1 MSQNHNQK
9 IKMHKDVMLLPVDQV
24 KRNNW
29 NPNFLSTAMQRA
41 IRDDISRNGFIGPI
55 VVQKHNRELDQ
66 DYVIINGE
74 HRYDAFLD
82 LNIGNKIPA
91 TVLDIDD
98 TTAKVLTLRL
108 NREHGELMPDKVNSL
123 LNRVKDALPEDN
135 QDELFE
141 ITGMSEGDIRLISSL
156 DIADAEDVKMVRS
169 FDTNLETPT
178 DPSVNL
184 YLQWSDIEKAA
195 EKCVEQLQ
203 SFLPPKKIAI
213 VGIANG
219 GIIPAK
225 LISELIEEK
234 LIAIMPKGPSH
245 TTVNELEVS
254 NLGFASLASIIS
266 SVDRIIIVDDIYDKG
281 KTHKQAIENIK
292 KITGEDQII
301 EYVCLVSKPDP
312 TKKKIIAGIVTHSKQ
327 WVVFPWEKLRESG

>member
-1 MSQNHNQK
+1 MSQNQN
-9 IKMHKDVMLLPVDQV
+9 IKVHKDVELLPINQV

-41 IRDDISRNGFIGPI
+41 IRDDITRNGFIGPI

-108 NREHGELMPDKVNSL
+108 NREHGELMPDKVNAL
-123 LNRVKDALPEDN
+123 LNRVKDALPDDN

-141 ITGMSEGDIRLISSL
+141 ITGMSEGDIKLISSL
-156 DIADAEDVKMVRS
+156 DIADVPEEGKVRAY
-169 FDTNLETPT
+169 DTSLEIPT
-178 DPSVNL
+178 DPAVNL
-184 YLQWSDIEKAA
+184 YLQWSDIENAA
-195 EKCVEQLQ
+195 RKVSNQLLDQATTPDEQ
-203 SFLPPKKIAI
+203 IAI
-213 VGIANG
+213 VAIANG

-225 LISELIEEK
+225 LISELIDE
-234 LIAIMPKGPSH
+234 
-245 TTVNELEVS
+245 TTNS
-254 NLGFASLASIIS
+254 NHA
-266 SVDRIIIVDDIYDKG
+266 
-281 KTHKQAIENIK
+281 
-292 KITGEDQII
+292 
-301 EYVCLVSKPDP
+301 
-312 TKKKIIAGIVTHSKQ
+312 
-327 WVVFPWEKLRESG
+327 

>member
-9 IKMHKDVMLLPVDQV
+9 IKMHKDVTLLPVDQI

-41 IRDDISRNGFIGPI
+41 IRDDIQRNGFIGPI

-156 DIADAEDVKMVRS
+156 DIADAEDVKMVRP

-184 YLQWSDIEKAA
+184 YLQWSDIENAA
-195 EKCVEQLQ
+195 RKIADQLQ
-203 SFLPPKKIAI
+203 PFLFDEKIVI
-213 VGIANG
+213 VGIDSG

-225 LISELIEEK
+225 LIFEIIDADTL
-234 LIAIMPKGPSH
+234 AIMPKGPTS
-245 TTVNELEVS
+245 TGGST
-254 NLGFASLASIIS
+254 NLGFHDLAAMLTSA
-266 SVDRIIIVDDIYDKG
+266 DTIIIVDDIYDKG
-281 KTHKQAIENIK
+281 KTYKIAMENIK
-292 KITGEDQII
+292 KMTGEAEQKIK
-301 EYVCLVSKPDP
+301 YCVLVSKPDT
-312 TKKKIIAGIVTHSKQ
+312 TKKKIISGITTNSKQ

>member
-1 MSQNHNQK
+1 MSQNQK
-9 IKMHKDVMLLPVDQV
+9 IKLHKDVTLLPVDQI

-41 IRDDISRNGFIGPI
+41 IRDDITRNGFIGPI

-156 DIADAEDVKMVRS
+156 DIAEEGEGKAVRAY
-169 FDTNLETPT
+169 DTSLETPT
-178 DPSVNL
+178 DPSVDL
-184 YLQWSDIEKAA
+184 YLQWSDIENAA
-195 EKCVEQLQ
+195 RKVAEQLV
-203 SFLPPKKIAI
+203 PIPEKTKILAI
-213 VGIANG
+213 GNG
-219 GIIPAK
+219 GLIPAK
-225 LISELIEEK
+225 LISELLEVEFVDVIPKDLIGEPIGTTVEK
-234 LIAIMPKGPSH
+234 LI
-245 TTVNELEVS
+245 V
-254 NLGFASLASIIS
+254 
-266 SVDRIIIVDDIYDKG
+266 VDDIYDKG
-281 KTHKQAIENIK
+281 KTYRKVIESLNENQAK
-292 KITGEDQII
+292 I
-301 EYVCLVSKPDP
+301 EYAVLVSKPDP
-312 TKKKIIAGIVTHSKQ
+312 AKKGIKAGIVTHSKQ